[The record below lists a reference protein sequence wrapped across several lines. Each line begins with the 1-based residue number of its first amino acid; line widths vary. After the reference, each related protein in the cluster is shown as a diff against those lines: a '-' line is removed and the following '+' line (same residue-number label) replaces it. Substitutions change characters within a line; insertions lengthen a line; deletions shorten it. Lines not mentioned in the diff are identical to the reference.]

1 VLLNYEIMRYTV
13 NISFK
18 KQMFEKVS
26 NIVEKVKT
34 LKEAM
39 TYKDLIDETVD
50 RALIKD
56 NVTGKV
62 TWLKE

>member
-1 VLLNYEIMRYTV
+1 VLLNYGIMRYTV

-39 TYKDLIDETVD
+39 TYKDLIDKTVD

-62 TWLKE
+62 IWLKE

>member
-1 VLLNYEIMRYTV
+1 MERYTI

-18 KQMFEKVS
+18 TEIFETVS

-39 TYKDLIDETVD
+39 SYKDLIDETVKK
-50 RALIKD
+50 ALIKD
-56 NVTGKV
+56 NVTGRV
-62 TWLKE
+62 IWLKE

>member
-1 VLLNYEIMRYTV
+1 MERYII

-18 KQMFEKVS
+18 TKMFETS
-26 NIVEKVKT
+26 NNIVEKVKT

-39 TYKDLIDETVD
+39 SYEDLIDETVNK
-50 RALIKD
+50 ALIKD

>member
-1 VLLNYEIMRYTV
+1 MERYTI

-18 KQMFEKVS
+18 TEMFETS
-26 NIVEKVKT
+26 NNIVEKVKT

-39 TYKDLIDETVD
+39 SYDDLIDETVNK
-50 RALIKD
+50 ALIKD